1 MPFISRRGSSF
12 VRGRVFGLR
21 GFSCYLFAIFKVLF
35 DRVEGFVIVGVF
47 LCFLNR
53 GLSRS

>member
-1 MPFISRRGSSF
+1 M
-12 VRGRVFGLR
+12 RGRVFGLR

-47 LCFLNR
+47 FESRVESELNFI
-53 GLSRS
+53 